1 MSKPKQIIIKETVS
15 VLRKQLKKTSEFLR
29 PRLLMLLEQKK
40 YEDEGISKRELADII
55 GVNHNSIQNWRNIY
69 ISGGLQKLISHKK
82 TGFKPSV
89 ISKKE
94 NEGLMNILSDPLNGI
109 QGYKE
114 LKQWFEVTYERKIAY
129 TTLTGYCIRNFST
142 KIKVARKSH
151 VKKDEQAGEAFKK
164 TLTMT

>member
-15 VLRKQLKKTSEFLR
+15 ILRKQLKKTSEFLR

-40 YEDEGISKRELADII
+40 YGDEGISKRELANII
-55 GVNHNSIQNWRNIY
+55 GVNHNSIQNWRNLY
-69 ISGGLQKLISHKK
+69 QSGGLQKLLSHKK

-94 NEGLMNILSDPLNGI
+94 NEGLKKVLSDPLNGI

-114 LKQWFEVTYERKIAY
+114 LKQWFEDNYGREIAY

-151 VKKDEQAGEAFKK
+151 IKKDEQAGEAFKK